1 MFNFFGKKKSSTS
14 ESEVIASI
22 TYLIKNDGAGPLID
36 VQMGEDDD
44 QCVEALCSLLNIL
57 GSDMFYIET
66 INMIRQLLIQSNQ
79 EDILLK
85 ILTKV
90 NQNIRQKIVTTS
102 NSNKE
107 KLKDEPCIKPSDML
121 K

>member
-1 MFNFFGKKKSSTS
+1 MFNFFNKSKQKQENSDN
-14 ESEVIASI
+14 EIIASI
-22 TYLIKNDGAGPLID
+22 TYLVKNNNTGPLID
-36 VQMGEDDD
+36 VQLGEDDNKCID
-44 QCVEALCSLLNIL
+44 ALCSLLNIL
-57 GSDMFYIET
+57 GSDMFYVET
-66 INMIRQLLIQSNQ
+66 INMIRKLLIKSNQ

-85 ILTKV
+85 ILTR
-90 NQNIRQKIVTTS
+90 IDYDLRQKIV